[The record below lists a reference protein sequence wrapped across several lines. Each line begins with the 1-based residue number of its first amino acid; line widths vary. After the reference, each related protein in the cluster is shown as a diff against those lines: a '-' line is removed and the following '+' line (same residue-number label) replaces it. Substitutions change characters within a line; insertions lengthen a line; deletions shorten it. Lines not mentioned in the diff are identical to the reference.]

1 MSPHPQDRL
10 LATQALLHP
19 WIKAIEDESDLNP
32 IVDVEESSVTL
43 CDVNEQS
50 QHTQASAV
58 WTQETAKCMDHLA
71 DQNNGSLQVSKD
83 DDESETIRLGMDIFV
98 ANTTATTEI
107 IAQKRLSGSGRHLEV
122 EEVGERSCIHPPYA
136 EPDKDDYS
144 QFKEPSRP
152 KSNSEAPDPHESTP
166 TNTIY
171 MEDADGDGKPIEWT
185 EVYPDKR
192 RRRPRINNDSGSRKV
207 LFNWDK
213 KRPHSLLKNRH
224 QTFKQAVQYYYAY
237 QSGDGQTQDLQAVDT
252 GPSNHPKV
260 TMQVVDSC
268 SHDRTAPDP
277 DTLTPEY
284 CESNKKRS
292 CELQRLTY
300 Y

>member
-10 LATQALLHP
+10 LANQALLHP
-19 WIKAIEDESDLNP
+19 WIKAIEDQSDLNP
-32 IVDVEESSVTL
+32 IVDVEEPSVTL
-43 CDVNEQS
+43 CDSNEQS

-58 WTQETAKCMDHLA
+58 WTQETAKCVDHLA
-71 DQNNGSLQVSKD
+71 DQNNGSHQVSKD
-83 DDESETIRLGMDIFV
+83 DDESETIRLGMDSFV
-98 ANTTATTEI
+98 ANTTATTKRI
-107 IAQKRLSGSGRHLEV
+107 PQKRLSGSGRHLEV
-122 EEVGERSCIHPPYA
+122 EERGERSCIHRPSA

-144 QFKEPSRP
+144 QFKEPPRP

-171 MEDADGDGKPIEWT
+171 MEDADKDGNPIEWT

-192 RRRPRINNDSGSRKV
+192 RRQPHINNDPGSRKE
-207 LFNWDK
+207 LFKWDETQI
-213 KRPHSLLKNRH
+213 RSLLQNRY
-224 QTFKQAVQYYYAY
+224 QTLKQAVQYYAHH
-237 QSGDGQTQDLQAVDT
+237 SGDGQTQGPVDT
-252 GPSNHPKV
+252 GPSNHPRV

-277 DTLTPEY
+277 DTRTSDY
-284 CESNKKRS
+284 CESNKKPG
-292 CELQRLTY
+292 CELQGLTY